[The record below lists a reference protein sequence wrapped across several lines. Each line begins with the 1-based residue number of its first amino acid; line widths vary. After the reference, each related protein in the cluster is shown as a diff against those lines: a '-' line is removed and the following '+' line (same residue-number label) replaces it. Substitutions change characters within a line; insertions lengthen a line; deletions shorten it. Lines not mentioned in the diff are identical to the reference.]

1 MNKKKLNQE
10 KKIIRAELEKE
21 YRTKLREAKKIMAC
35 AKVEKNLRISVVA
48 PSVSLYFGNKRV
60 NSKGPYPVEK
70 ARNLIREKVLP
81 EFTHLYELQNKKVQ
95 SPSGTDMELWLED
108 CVREIYGSIETHLQ
122 GVLDLKRESKRVQFD
137 W

>member
-1 MNKKKLNQE
+1 MSKRKLNQE

-81 EFTHLYELQNKKVQ
+81 ELHIFTSYKTRKSKAHLALIW
-95 SPSGTDMELWLED
+95 S
-108 CVREIYGSIETHLQ
+108 YGWRT
-122 GVLDLKRESKRVQFD
+122 V
-137 W
+137 